1 MMITSTSNS
10 KIKYVK
16 QLLSSK
22 KQRDADGLF
31 VAEGEKLFREILRDC
46 PEKISE
52 VLVSE
57 SFMNNADAGL
67 KAALEGLGVENV
79 KDSVFNT
86 TAETV
91 TPQGVLCVVK
101 KPAYSLE
108 DTIKKQG
115 PIRIIMLERLSDP
128 GNMGTIF
135 RTAEAAGMD
144 FVILSDN
151 CTDVFNPKV
160 VRSTMGS
167 CLRVPFASVPESLET
182 LKTLK
187 KAQITSYAT
196 FLKASEAFDAVDY
209 SERSVFLIGNESN
222 GLKEETAMACDARIR
237 IPMAGKVESLN
248 AAVAAAL
255 VMYKGR
261 K

>member
-1 MMITSTSNS
+1 MITSASNS

-16 QLLSSK
+16 QLLASK

-57 SFMNNADAGL
+57 SFTESVGDSL
-67 KAALEGLGVENV
+67 KAEHDRFSFETV

-91 TPQGVLCVVK
+91 TPQGVLCIVK
-101 KPAYSLE
+101 KPSYDLQDVIAR
-108 DTIKKQG
+108 QG
-115 PIRIIMLERLSDP
+115 TVRIIMLERLGDP

-144 FVILSDN
+144 LVILSDN

-167 CLRVPFASVPESLET
+167 VLRVPFAVVPESLET

-196 FLKASEAFDAVDY
+196 FLRTSEEFDTVSY
-209 SERSVFLIGNESN
+209 SDRSVFLIGNESK
-222 GLKEETAMACDARIR
+222 GLKEETAFACDVRIR
-237 IPMAGKVESLN
+237 IPMSGKVESLN

-255 VMYKGR
+255 VMYRGR
-261 K
+261 

>member
-1 MMITSTSNS
+1 MMITSASNS

-16 QLLSSK
+16 QLLASK
-22 KQRDADGLF
+22 KQRDTDGLF

-57 SFMNNADAGL
+57 SFMESVGDSL
-67 KAALEGLGVENV
+67 KAELDRFSFETV

-91 TPQGVLCVVK
+91 TPQGVLCIVK
-101 KPAYSLE
+101 KPSYDLQDVIAR
-108 DTIKKQG
+108 QG
-115 PIRIIMLERLSDP
+115 TVRIIMLERLGDP

-144 FVILSDN
+144 LVILSDN

-167 CLRVPFASVPESLET
+167 VLRVPFAVVPESLET

-196 FLKASEAFDAVDY
+196 FLSASEEFDTVSY
-209 SERSVFLIGNESN
+209 SDRSVFLIGNESK
-222 GLKEETAMACDARIR
+222 GLKEETAFACDARIR
-237 IPMAGKVESLN
+237 IPMSGKVESLN

-255 VMYKGR
+255 IMYRGR
-261 K
+261 